1 MTNITLDDWVAAMA
15 AELGLDELEVDVQQV
30 LDLAGD
36 AAHSVTRVAAP
47 LTTFVAGYAAG
58 RAGGTTDDI
67 REAFEAVSA
76 LCKRV
81 AEETEES

>member
-1 MTNITLDDWVAAMA
+1 MTNITLDEWVAAMA
-15 AELGLDELEVDVQQV
+15 TELGLDELEVDVQQV

-67 REAFEAVSA
+67 REAIGAVSA

-81 AEETEES
+81 AKETEES